1 MREERRYLG
10 KKYRE
15 TKRKEE
21 GRERGRKEKKKK
33 EGSVAETA
41 SVHWHQLN
49 VPPNREFWVKQKE
62 ELYLFARQ
70 KRPQPANTF
79 KAVYPLR
86 GDSKEF
92 YRFSSKNQGC

>member
-33 EGSVAETA
+33 EGSVAET
-41 SVHWHQLN
+41 Q
-49 VPPNREFWVKQKE
+49 P
-62 ELYLFARQ
+62 LFTGT
-70 KRPQPANTF
+70 N
-79 KAVYPLR
+79 
-86 GDSKEF
+86 
-92 YRFSSKNQGC
+92 